1 LKCFQLSTSGLS
13 GSSARSLLALP
24 PTKKIFPSTT
34 TKYEE
39 IDGVIKL
46 PSRRRRRD
54 PEESYRTITATRG
67 SDSDSESSGVADT
80 GEENS
85 DSSPI
90 LTSQQVAIKKLEQEI
105 EKDPSAVD
113 KWFSLLNH
121 TLSTIPLLS
130 RNARKARSEIIVS
143 ILSRALTVNNNN
155 ESAKLLRLRY
165 MKAGEEIWPEA
176 KLKAEWETALKGGGI
191 EIWMEWLEWRIR
203 TMKNMNGLLDLVSR
217 VYSAFNSNEGVVG
230 ELAKLRVFWRVA
242 VLYKDAG

>member
-1 LKCFQLSTSGLS
+1 M
-13 GSSARSLLALP
+13 
-24 PTKKIFPSTT
+24 
-34 TKYEE
+34 
-39 IDGVIKL
+39 IKL
-46 PSRRRRRD
+46 PSRRRRRN
-54 PEESYRTITATRG
+54 PEESYRAITITRD
-67 SDSDSESSGVADT
+67 SDSDSESSGAADT
-80 GEENS
+80 GEESS
-85 DSSPI
+85 DSSPT

-105 EKDPSAVD
+105 AEDPSAVD

-155 ESAKLLRLRY
+155 ESTKLLRLRY

-176 KLKAEWETALKGGGI
+176 KLKAEWDIALKGGGI

-203 TMKNMNGLLDLVSR
+203 TMQNMNGLLDEISR
-217 VYSAFNSNEGVVG
+217 VYSAFNTGEEPVG